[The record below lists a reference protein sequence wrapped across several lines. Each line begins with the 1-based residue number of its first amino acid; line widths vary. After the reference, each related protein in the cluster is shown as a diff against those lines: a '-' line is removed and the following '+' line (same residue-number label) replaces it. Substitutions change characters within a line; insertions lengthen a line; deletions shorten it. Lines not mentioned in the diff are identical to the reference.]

1 MIEPSAPVGVFDS
14 GLGGLTVVR
23 QIRRILPQES
33 ILYLADTAHVP
44 YGSRPA
50 EEVRQFALTIMQ
62 FLVNQ
67 GAKAVV
73 AACNMSSALAV
84 DEARESLGV
93 PVLGVLESGAQA
105 AVSIWTEGP
114 LGVIATEGTVAT
126 GAYPKAIARINP
138 KIEVIQSACP
148 EFVPLV
154 EAGLE
159 DSPQAESAARR
170 YLAPLINAGCRTII
184 LGCTHYPLLLPVLQ
198 KAAPNVTFVDP
209 AEGTVR
215 QLLCTLSSLNMRS
228 SGRPIHRFLAT
239 AEPHRL
245 SAGLK
250 RFAGIC
256 QEAEFCNLWENK
268 PSQSMLEKWP
278 L

>member
-1 MIEPSAPVGVFDS
+1 VIEPNAPVGVFDS

-23 QIRRILPQES
+23 QICRILPQES

-44 YGSRPA
+44 YGPRPA
-50 EEVRQFALTIMQ
+50 EEVRQFALTIMR
-62 FLVNQ
+62 FLIAQ

-84 DEARESLGV
+84 DEARKSFGV
-93 PVLGVLESGAQA
+93 PILGVLESGAQA
-105 AVSIWTEGP
+105 AVSVWNGGP

-138 KIEVIQSACP
+138 KIEVLQSACP

-154 EAGLE
+154 EAGLQN
-159 DSPQAESAARR
+159 SPQAEDAARR
-170 YLAPLINAGCRTII
+170 YLAPLINAGCRTIV

-209 AEGTVR
+209 AEGTAH
-215 QLLCTLSSLNMRS
+215 QLLRTLKSLGMRS
-228 SGRPIHRFLAT
+228 TGRPHHRFLAT
-239 AEPHRL
+239 ADPPRL
-245 SAGLK
+245 SLGLR

-256 QEAEFCNLWENK
+256 QEAELCNLWEQTK
-268 PSQSMLEKWP
+268 PEHV
-278 L
+278 

>member
-1 MIEPSAPVGVFDS
+1 MIEPNAPVGVFDS

-23 QIRRILPQES
+23 QICRILPQES

-44 YGSRPA
+44 YGPRPA
-50 EEVRQFALTIMQ
+50 EEVRQFALTIMR
-62 FLVNQ
+62 FLIAQ

-84 DEARESLGV
+84 DEARKSFGV
-93 PVLGVLESGAQA
+93 PILGVLESGAQA
-105 AVSIWTEGP
+105 AVSVWNGGP

-138 KIEVIQSACP
+138 KIEVLQSACP

-154 EAGLE
+154 EAGLQN
-159 DSPQAESAARR
+159 SPQAEDAARC
-170 YLAPLINAGCRTII
+170 YLAPLINAGCRTIV

-198 KAAPNVTFVDP
+198 KVAPNVTFVDP
-209 AEGTVR
+209 AEGTAH
-215 QLLCTLSSLNMRS
+215 QLLRTLKSLGMRS
-228 SGRPIHRFLAT
+228 TGRPHHRFLAT
-239 AEPHRL
+239 ADPSRL
-245 SAGLK
+245 SLGLR

-256 QEAEFCNLWENK
+256 QEAELCNLWEQTK
-268 PSQSMLEKWP
+268 PEHV
-278 L
+278 